1 MKKMNKYILWLLPVF
16 GLFACE
22 DEMEVYNSPENRL
35 NFIYEPFTMADTV
48 IPRTFVYDVE
58 TRVFDTVWLEVETMG
73 YVEDH
78 ERSFALEQVKKGE
91 GEQAVAGKHYIAF
104 DDPLVADYYKI
115 PAGKNTVRFP
125 IILKR
130 DPSLKQQEVT
140 LCVQIGHNENFIP
153 GYEKYQK
160 KIIRVADILMQP
172 KYWDFYA
179 SYYFAGKYGK
189 VKHQFMIDA
198 TADLGIKMNDDFFYS
213 LVGNPNS
220 VDMGMTDY
228 WFYFF
233 TRKLAAENEA
243 RAARGE
249 EPLREAPEP
258 GETEG
263 ALVRFTRYER

>member
-1 MKKMNKYILWLLPVF
+1 MVGASSP
-16 GLFACE
+16 LFI
-22 DEMEVYNSPENRL
+22 S
-35 NFIYEPFTMADTV
+35 
-48 IPRTFVYDVE
+48 
-58 TRVFDTVWLEVETMG
+58 
-73 YVEDH
+73 
-78 ERSFALEQVKKGE
+78 
-91 GEQAVAGKHYIAF
+91 
-104 DDPLVADYYKI
+104 
-115 PAGKNTVRFP
+115 
-125 IILKR
+125 
-130 DPSLKQQEVT
+130 
-140 LCVQIGHNENFIP
+140 
-153 GYEKYQK
+153 
-160 KIIRVADILMQP
+160 
-172 KYWDFYA
+172 
-179 SYYFAGKYGK
+179 
-189 VKHQFMIDA
+189 IDA